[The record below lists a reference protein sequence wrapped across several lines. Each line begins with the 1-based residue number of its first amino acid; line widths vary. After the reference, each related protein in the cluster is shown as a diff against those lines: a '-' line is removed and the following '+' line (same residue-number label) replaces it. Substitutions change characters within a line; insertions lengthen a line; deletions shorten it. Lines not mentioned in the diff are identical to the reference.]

1 MVGWFKMPL
10 VKEVGTH
17 ATLCYRWGPS
27 GDPAPTAAPSHF
39 TAHLYSGQTVA
50 HRSNCWALVLSI
62 AISVSAFIFTFLAN
76 VNSRSRW
83 LYICCRP
90 SVCLLSSVVCYV
102 CAPYSGDLNFRQFF
116 YGIWYLGH
124 PLTSTENFTEIV
136 SGEPLYVSWELNT
149 RRIAKY
155 SDFGPIEGYI
165 SETVQDRK

>member
-62 AISVSAFIFTFLAN
+62 AISVSAFIFSERELTFTMAI
-76 VNSRSRW
+76 
-83 LYICCRP
+83 YM
-90 SVCLLSSVVCYV
+90 LSPVRLSPVVCRLLRLCTLLRRWKFSAIFLRHLV
-102 CAPYSGDLNFRQFF
+102 PWPPTDIHGKF
-116 YGIWYLGH
+116 YGDRLRGTPVCVVGVKHKKDSQIYRFWAHRRLYLG
-124 PLTSTENFTEIV
+124 N
-136 SGEPLYVSWELNT
+136 GA
-149 RRIAKY
+149 R
-155 SDFGPIEGYI
+155 
-165 SETVQDRK
+165 